1 MYKILKENINLM
13 KIKGNILKGWNLI
26 CRIEKCDSLNL
37 KIVLEI
43 R

>member
-1 MYKILKENINLM
+1 MHKILKENMNPM
-13 KIKGNILKGWNLI
+13 KTKGNILKGWNLT

-37 KIVLEI
+37 KIALEI